1 MSILALRPVV
11 PRDPD
16 ETHRAATPLELFFD
30 LVIVIAIAA
39 VTAAFHHAIA
49 EGHGLDKLVNFAFVF
64 VAIWWVWM
72 NFTWF
77 SSGFDN
83 DDALHRLLSLLIM
96 GGATIFAAGVTHIF
110 DTLDFSYALLGWV
123 AMRIGMVLLWLR
135 VARSNCAQARSALIY
150 AAGYA
155 VLQVLWVG
163 LYLIVPAES
172 TLFLPLGIGCFVL
185 EMLVPVIADR
195 RLSLS
200 WHRGHLVERY
210 GLLFI
215 IVLGEA
221 LLSATMTFGALYEA
235 HAVDAR
241 LISTALAGLILVFAV
256 WWLYFLDTHGH
267 LARRRMREGLVWGYG
282 HVIVFGAVA
291 MMGSGLAAGLDVL
304 SHHAHVAADVPALFV
319 NASAAAFVAMLWV
332 VRDINLPGWRAR
344 VVLPVSTLVL
354 VVAAALRLPAEATAF
369 IVVATLVARSKPSQP
384 LPH

>member
-1 MSILALRPVV
+1 MSDDPAEGLAG
-11 PRDPD
+11 
-16 ETHRAATPLELFFD
+16 E
-30 LVIVIAIAA
+30 IAA
-39 VTAAFHHAIA
+39 DV
-49 EGHGLDKLVNFAFVF
+49 E
-64 VAIWWVWM
+64 
-72 NFTWF
+72 
-77 SSGFDN
+77 
-83 DDALHRLLSLLIM
+83 
-96 GGATIFAAGVTHIF
+96 
-110 DTLDFSYALLGWV
+110 
-123 AMRIGMVLLWLR
+123 
-135 VARSNCAQARSALIY
+135 
-150 AAGYA
+150 A
-155 VLQVLWVG
+155 VDV
-163 LYLIVPAES
+163 
-172 TLFLPLGIGCFVL
+172 LPLGIGCFVL

-267 LARRRMREGLVWGYG
+267 LARRRMREGLIWGYG

-304 SHHAHVAADVPALFV
+304 SHHAHVAADVPALYV
-319 NASAAAFVAMLWV
+319 NASAAAFVAALWV

-354 VVAAALRLPAEATAF
+354 VVAAALRLPAEATAL